1 MAHAARKRTRLQEY
15 ISTGGEYFNALN
27 DENVLEDDPAN
38 HATSTLPKSKFIP
51 RFVREAEMWRN
62 GTGWRNIDNLIGAS
76 LNNYNVE
83 AIKRDTLE
91 GKRVKA
97 LLHSARRKGGEKVAD
112 MEREAKAMIDRM
124 AANFNPLSVIK
135 LMGYVMSNV
144 FHRLYQAVFLNEKV
158 SLPSSPSP
166 PPPTP
171 RHVKERP
178 FFVPLWMEPLFIF
191 RIHSD
196 PS

>member
-1 MAHAARKRTRLQEY
+1 
-15 ISTGGEYFNALN
+15 
-27 DENVLEDDPAN
+27 
-38 HATSTLPKSKFIP
+38 
-51 RFVREAEMWRN
+51 MWRN

-166 PPPTP
+166 PPTHPPPRKRKALLCTSLDGATFHISDSFRPLLTYGLFNRPINNHRCVFPLNPT
-171 RHVKERP
+171 
-178 FFVPLWMEPLFIF
+178 
-191 RIHSD
+191 
-196 PS
+196 